1 MHQTKKGDRWH
12 FGMKAHFGVDDDSG
26 YTGADRRVRR
36 KKLEW
41 RIAAR
46 RGNLEAMADGRANP
60 RLERIETGKASVR
73 AIARRRSAPTERRP
87 PREAGRAGAA
97 PRPQPLIV
105 AFGGSVGDPAGPGTM
120 VAGAPGAEGAGA
132 DPGTGA
138 RSAAMICP

>member
-1 MHQTKKGDRWH
+1 MHQTKRGDQWH
-12 FGMKAHFGVDDDSG
+12 FGMKAHNGVDADSG

-36 KKLEW
+36 KKLEM

-46 RGNLEAMADGRANP
+46 RGNLEAMADGRAKRRP
-60 RLERIETGKASVR
+60 ERIEKGKAR
-73 AIARRRSAPTERRP
+73 ARRSPVGDRHRRNGDLHKRP
-87 PREAGRAGAA
+87 AA